1 MGGKR
6 REIISPHFSVD
17 PADECPGSWGV
28 QTPGLD
34 LFVAK
39 FLTFYANQFSFSICS
54 SGPF

>member
-1 MGGKR
+1 MGEKR